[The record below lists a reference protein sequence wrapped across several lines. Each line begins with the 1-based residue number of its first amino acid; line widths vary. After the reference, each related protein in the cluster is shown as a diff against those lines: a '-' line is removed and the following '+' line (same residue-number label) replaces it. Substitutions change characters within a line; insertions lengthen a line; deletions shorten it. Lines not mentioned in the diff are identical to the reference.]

1 MYIAKI
7 LRKKPKYQKSVAFC
21 ELIWSS
27 MHLCKWRNVGR
38 VPANLA
44 KTAKIWQKKS
54 QMSSGKCIFCNEN
67 VTLMPECY
75 KINSK
80 L

>member
-1 MYIAKI
+1 MYMAKI

-21 ELIWSS
+21 EFICSL

-44 KTAKIWQKKS
+44 KTAEI
-54 QMSSGKCIFCNEN
+54 
-67 VTLMPECY
+67 
-75 KINSK
+75 
-80 L
+80 